1 MAVGMRHRPDLGKQ
15 QRKGGDYRDA
25 KLETM

>member
-1 MAVGMRHRPDLGKQ
+1 MRHRPDLGKQ
-15 QRKGGDYRDA
+15 QRDGGDYRDA